1 MVRERAKSPASRP
14 PFETHRFATLLRMRT
29 PAESESGGGTVMF
42 TLMVR
47 SASLRVSNHEAEHA
61 ASLRDSSRS
70 LSSGAHSRGGDAPQD
85 DAGSLGGTG
94 NPRRPAVAPPS
105 IGSVMPVI
113 QRASSLPINSAP

>member
-29 PAESESGGGTVMF
+29 PAEAKSGGGTVMF

-70 LSSGAHSRGGDAPQD
+70 LSPGAHSRDPLARNDGLNTPRGFGHCPVVIVREGGR
-85 DAGSLGGTG
+85 S
-94 NPRRPAVAPPS
+94 S
-105 IGSVMPVI
+105 IPE
-113 QRASSLPINSAP
+113 QLR